1 MNESTI
7 IYNGINIKKITV
19 DALIVGTGAAGYN
32 AALRLDDYGVKD
44 VAIVTEGIKMGT
56 SRNTGSDK
64 QTYYKMNLCA
74 DYPDSPK
81 AMAQDFFNGKCVDG
95 DIAYAE
101 AALSVMSFLHLC
113 ELGVE
118 FPVNRYGE
126 YVGYKTDHDPRARAT
141 SVGPLTSKMMTE
153 CLEKEVNKREIKIF
167 DKLQIVEIIKNGDTC
182 VGILCLNKASTG
194 ENDRFVLFNSKNTVL
209 ATGGPAGIYSN
220 TVYPIGHHG
229 ASGVAF
235 EAGVKGKNLT
245 EWQYGLASTAP
256 RWNVSGTYMQVL
268 PRFVSVD
275 ENGNEYE
282 FLNDYF
288 DDIGTCLS
296 KIFRKG
302 YEWPF
307 DCKKVLNGSS
317 IIDLLVFRENVMKGR
332 RVYLDFR
339 KNPYGLDEL
348 PYDKLDSEAREYLEN
363 AHACFGTPLARLQ
376 FMNMPAYDLYLSKG
390 VDLEKEM
397 LEIALCAQHNNGGLD
412 IDMWWQTNVP
422 NLFACGE
429 VAGSHGVY
437 RPGGSAL
444 NAGQVGS
451 TRCAQFISK
460 HQENDK
466 ADAKTFDQVAENAV
480 IKHINI
486 TRNILSNEDNVLALT
501 EKYQK
506 LMDEVAGPIRNAS
519 KFDEAIKEFGD
530 AFADFDKI
538 ANVSKENKLWLAYR
552 LRDALLG
559 EMMYIY
565 SMKAYVSAGG
575 KSRGSAIY
583 TSENGTAPEKMEDV
597 FRFELDD
604 GALNDRVFEITYRS
618 DLDGSIGGYAR
629 PVRPL
634 PEGGGFF
641 ENVWRDYRE
650 NKNIY

>member
-1 MNESTI
+1 MNETTV
-7 IYNGINIKKITV
+7 IYNGVSVKKITV
-19 DALIVGTGAAGYN
+19 DALVVGTGAAGYN
-32 AALRLDDYGVKD
+32 AALRLNDYGVYD

-153 CLEKEVNKREIKIF
+153 CLEKAVNKREIKIY
-167 DKLQIVEIIKNGDTC
+167 DKLQAIEIIKNGDTC
-182 VGILCLNKASTG
+182 VGVLCLNKASSG
-194 ENDRFVLFNSKNTVL
+194 ENDRFVLFNAKNTVL

-229 ASGVAF
+229 SSGVAF

-245 EWQYGLASTAP
+245 EWQYGLASTCP

-282 FLNDYF
+282 FLNEYF
-288 DDIGTCLS
+288 DSIGTCLS

-307 DCKKVLNGSS
+307 DCKKVLSGSS

-339 KNPYGLDEL
+339 KNPYGLEKL
-348 PYDKLDSEAREYLEN
+348 PYNELDSEAREYLEN
-363 AHACFGTPLARLQ
+363 AHACFGTPLERLQ

-451 TRCAQFISK
+451 TRCAQYISK

-466 ADAKTFDQVAENAV
+466 ADEKIFDQVSEKAV
-480 IKHINI
+480 NKHVSI
-486 TRNILSNEDNVLALT
+486 TRAILGDEDNALVLT

-506 LMDEVAGPIRNAS
+506 LMDEVAGPIRNAQR
-519 KFDEAIKEFGD
+519 FDEALGEFKS
-530 AFADFDKI
+530 AFDSFDSLVKV
-538 ANVSKENKLWLAYR
+538 NKENRLWLAYR
-552 LRDALLG
+552 LRDALISQLG
-559 EMMYIY
+559 YITA
-565 SMKAYVSAGG
+565 MKSYVLDGG

-583 TSENGTAPEKMEDV
+583 TSELGELPEKMEET
-597 FRFELDD
+597 FRFELDT
-604 GALNDRVFEITYRS
+604 GAFNDVVLSVAYNNGEFEA
-618 DLDGSIGGYAR
+618 DKR

-650 NKNIY
+650 TKNIY

>member
-1 MNESTI
+1 MIENI
-7 IYNGINIKKITV
+7 IEINGVKVKKVTLNTV
-19 DALIVGTGAAGYN
+19 IIGTGAAGYN
-32 AALRLDDYGVKD
+32 CALRLNDYGVD
-44 VAIVTEGIKMGT
+44 DIAIVTEGIKMGT

-81 AMAQDFFNGKCVDG
+81 AMAQDLFNGKCVDG

-153 CLEKEVNKREIKIF
+153 RLESAVLKRNIAIY
-167 DKLQIVEIIKNGDTC
+167 DKLQIIEIIKNGDAC
-182 VGILCLNKASTG
+182 VGALCLNKVAED
-194 ENDRFVLFNSKNTVL
+194 ENERFVLFNAKNTVV

-235 EAGVKGKNLT
+235 EAGVKGRNLT
-245 EWQYGLASTAP
+245 EWQYGLASTNP

-275 ENGNEYE
+275 SEGNEYE
-282 FLNDYF
+282 FLNEYF
-288 DDIGTCLS
+288 DSIGTCLS
-296 KIFRKG
+296 KIFKKG

-307 DCKKVLNGSS
+307 DCKKVLSGSS

-332 RVYLDFR
+332 RVFLDFR
-339 KNPYGLDEL
+339 KNPYGLENL
-348 PYDKLDSEAREYLEN
+348 PYDALENEAREYLEN
-363 AHACFGTPLARLQ
+363 AHACFGTPLERLQ

-412 IDMWWQTNVP
+412 IDMWWQTNIAH
-422 NLFACGE
+422 LFACGE

-451 TRCAQFISK
+451 TRCAQYISAHPESEAFDTGDFDSICKDAVSK
-460 HQENDK
+460 HLE
-466 ADAKTFDQVAENAV
+466 
-480 IKHINI
+480 I
-486 TRNILSNEDNVLALT
+486 TRSILSNEDNVSALT
-501 EKYQK
+501 DKYQR

-519 KFDEAIKEFGD
+519 KFDEAEGEFTN
-530 AFADFDKI
+530 AFKDFNKI
-538 ANVSKENKLWLAYR
+538 VKVNSSTRLWRAYR

-559 EMMYIY
+559 EMMYIAA
-565 SMKAYVSAGG
+565 MKVYTLAGG

-604 GALNDRVFEITYRS
+604 GSLNDRIFEITYTG
-618 DLDGSIGGYAR
+618 DGFGGGAR

-641 ENVWRDYRE
+641 ENVWREYRE

>member
-1 MNESTI
+1 MNETTTI
-7 IYNGINIKKITV
+7 FNGVNVKKVTL
-19 DALIVGTGAAGYN
+19 DALVIGTGAAGYN

-44 VAIVTEGIKMGT
+44 LAIVTEGINMGT

-153 CLEKEVNKREIKIF
+153 CLEKEVNKRNIKIY
-167 DKLQIVEIIKNGDTC
+167 DKLQVIEIIKNGDTC
-182 VGILCLNKASTG
+182 VGILCLNKSSSG

-229 ASGVAF
+229 SSGVAF

-245 EWQYGLASTAP
+245 EWQYGLASTNP

-348 PYDKLDSEAREYLEN
+348 PYDVLDNEAREYLEN

-451 TRCAQFISK
+451 TRAAQYISK
-460 HQENDK
+460 HGENEK
-466 ADAKTFDQVAENAV
+466 ADAKAFDSVAEIAV
-480 IKHINI
+480 NKHLNI
-486 TRNILSNEDNVLALT
+486 TRNILGNGDNVLRLT
-501 EKYQK
+501 DKYQK

-519 KFDEAIKEFGD
+519 KFDYAISEFAG

-538 ANVSKENKLWLAYR
+538 VSVNKENKLWLAYR

-565 SMKAYVSAGG
+565 SMKAYVLAGG

-583 TSENGTAPEKMEDV
+583 TSENGTAPKKMEDV

-604 GALNDRVFEITYRS
+604 GALNDRVFEITYCS
-618 DLDGSIGGYAR
+618 DLDGGIGGGAR

-634 PEGGGFF
+634 PDGGGFF

-650 NKNIY
+650 TKNIY

>member
-1 MNESTI
+1 MTEAYTKI
-7 IYNGINIKKITV
+7 CGISVKKICL
-19 DALIVGTGAAGYN
+19 DALVIGTGAAGYN
-32 AALRLDDYGVKD
+32 AAVRLDKYGIND
-44 VAIVTEGIKMGT
+44 VAIVTEGVNMGT

-81 AMAQDFFNGKCVDG
+81 AMAEDFFKGKCVDG
-95 DIAYAE
+95 DNAYAE
-101 AALSVMSFLHLC
+101 AALSVPCFLQLC
-113 ELGVE
+113 ELGVA
-118 FPVNRYGE
+118 FPVNRLGE

-153 CLEKEVNKREIKIF
+153 CLEKEAARRQIKIY
-167 DKLQIVEIIKNGDTC
+167 DKLQIIEFIKDNGVC
-182 VGILCLNKASTG
+182 VGVLCLNKVAQS
-194 ENDRFVLFNSKNTVL
+194 EDERFVLFHAKNTVI
-209 ATGGPAGIYSN
+209 ATGGPAGMYAD
-220 TVYPIGHHG
+220 TVFPLGHHG

-235 EAGVKGKNLT
+235 EAGVIGKNLT
-245 EWQYGLASTAP
+245 EWQYGLASVAP

-307 DCKKVLNGSS
+307 DCKKVMSGSS
-317 IIDLLVFRENVMKGR
+317 IIDLLVFRECVLKNR

-339 KNPYGLDEL
+339 KNPYGLEEL
-348 PYDKLDSEAREYLEN
+348 PYDKLDGEAREYLEN

-412 IDMWWQTNVP
+412 VDMWWQTNVK

-429 VAGSHGVY
+429 VAGSHGIY

-451 TRCAQFISK
+451 MRAAQYISQ
-460 HQENDK
+460 HNENKYFNPETVDS
-466 ADAKTFDQVAENAV
+466 VAEKA
-480 IKHINI
+480 IKKHLNI
-486 TRNILSNEDNVLALT
+486 TRSILGNENNLDELWS
-501 EKYQK
+501 KYTK
-506 LMDEVAGPIRNAS
+506 KMSEAAGAIRNSSLLDNAVA
-519 KFDEAIKEFGD
+519 DCVDAID
-530 AFADFDKI
+530 DFANLVKI
-538 ANVSKENKLWLAYR
+538 NKSSQLWSAYR
-552 LRDALLG
+552 LRDALIAQATY
-559 EMMYIY
+559 MTA
-565 SMKAYVSAGG
+565 MKEYVKMGG

-583 TSENGTAPEKMEDV
+583 TSQNGDAPAKMEEI
-597 FRFELDD
+597 FRFELDTGD
-604 GALNDRVFEITYRS
+604 FDTTVLEINYAR
-618 DLDGSIGGYAR
+618 DLSVNTR

-641 ENVWRDYRE
+641 ENVWREYRE

>member
-1 MNESTI
+1 MNECFVK
-7 IYNGINIKKITV
+7 YNGLNVKKITLSTV
-19 DALIVGTGAAGYN
+19 IVGTGAAGYN
-32 AALRLDDYGVKD
+32 AALRLSDYGVSD
-44 VAIVTEGIKMGT
+44 IAIVTEGVNMGT

-81 AMAQDFFNGKCVDG
+81 AMAQDLFNGKCVDG

-101 AALSVMSFLHLC
+101 AALSVPCFLHLC

-153 CLEKEVNKREIKIF
+153 KLETAVNARGIKIY
-167 DKLQIVEIIKNGDTC
+167 DKLQVVEIIKNGETC
-182 VGILCLNKASTG
+182 VGILCLNKASSG
-194 ENDRFVLFNSKNTVL
+194 ENDRFVLFNAENTIM

-220 TVYPIGHHG
+220 TVYPLGHHG

-235 EAGVKGKNLT
+235 ETGVKGKNLT
-245 EWQYGLASTAP
+245 EWQYGLASISP

-282 FLNDYF
+282 FLNEYF
-288 DDIGTCLS
+288 DDIGSCLS
-296 KIFRKG
+296 KIFKKG

-307 DCKKVLNGSS
+307 DCKKVLTGSS
-317 IIDLLVFRENVMKGR
+317 IIDLLVFRESVMRGR

-348 PYDKLDSEAREYLEN
+348 PYDSLENEAREYLEN

-412 IDMWWQTNVP
+412 IDMWWQTNIP
-422 NLFACGE
+422 HLFACGE

-451 TRCAQFISK
+451 MRCAQYISK
-460 HQENDK
+460 HGENAL
-466 ADAKTFDQVAENAV
+466 ADSKSFDDVAENALR
-480 IKHINI
+480 KHYDI
-486 TRNILSNEDNVLALT
+486 TNSILGNEYNVATLT
-501 EKYQK
+501 SKYQG

-519 KFDEAIKEFGD
+519 RFDEALSIFKNAFTSFNDIVKVDKEH
-530 AFADFDKI
+530 
-538 ANVSKENKLWLAYR
+538 KLWLAYR
-552 LRDALLG
+552 LRDALLA
-559 EMMYIY
+559 EMMYIGA
-565 SMKAYVSAGG
+565 MKAYVLSGG
-575 KSRGSAIY
+575 KSRGSGIY
-583 TSENGTAPEKMEDV
+583 SSENGTAPEKMEDV

-604 GALNDRVFEITYRS
+604 GSLNDTIFEISYQGSGFDCESRS
-618 DLDGSIGGYAR
+618 
-629 PVRPL
+629 VRPL

>member
-1 MNESTI
+1 MKESI
-7 IYNGINIKKITV
+7 IKTSDIAVKKVTL
-19 DALIVGTGAAGYN
+19 DAVIIGTGAAGYN
-32 AALRLDDYGVKD
+32 CALRLNDYGVD
-44 VAIVTEGIKMGT
+44 DIAIITEGVNMGT

-81 AMAQDFFNGKCVDG
+81 AMAQDLFNGKCVDG

-153 CLEKEVNKREIKIF
+153 CLENAVEKRGIKIY
-167 DKLQIVEIIKNGDTC
+167 DKLQIIEFIKNGDTC
-182 VGILCLNKASTG
+182 VGVLCLNKAAQS
-194 ENDRFVLFNSKNTVL
+194 EDERFVLFNSKNTVI

-235 EAGVKGKNLT
+235 EAGVKGRNLT

-282 FLNDYF
+282 FLNEYF
-288 DDIGTCLS
+288 DDIGVCLS
-296 KIFRKG
+296 KIFKKG

-307 DCKKVLNGSS
+307 DCKKVLSGSS

-348 PYDKLDSEAREYLEN
+348 PYDKLESEAREYLEN

-412 IDMWWQTNVP
+412 IDMWWQTNIP
-422 NLFACGE
+422 HLFACGE

-451 TRCAQFISK
+451 TRCAQYISK
-460 HQENDK
+460 HQDND
-466 ADAKTFDQVAENAV
+466 AFDCDFDALCKDAV
-480 IKHINI
+480 SKHLDI
-486 TRNILSNEDNVLALT
+486 TRSILGSEDNVASLT
-501 EKYQK
+501 DKYQK
-506 LMDEVAGPIRNAS
+506 LMDKVAGPIRDAS
-519 KFDEAIKEFGD
+519 SFDSASGEFFG
-530 AFADFDKI
+530 AFKDFTKI
-538 ANVSKENKLWLAYR
+538 VKVNSQSRLWLAYR
-552 LRDALLG
+552 LRDALLA
-559 EMMYIY
+559 EWMYIEA
-565 SMKAYVSAGG
+565 MKCYTVAGG

-604 GALNDRVFEITYRS
+604 GSLNDRIFEITYTG
-618 DLDGSIGGYAR
+618 DGYGGGAR
-629 PVRPL
+629 PVREL

-641 ENVWRDYRE
+641 ENIWREYRE

>member
-1 MNESTI
+1 MNETTI
-7 IYNGINIKKITV
+7 IYNGVSVKKITV
-19 DALIVGTGAAGYN
+19 DALVIGTGAAGYN

-44 VAIVTEGIKMGT
+44 TAIVTEGIKMGT

-81 AMAQDFFNGKCVDG
+81 AMAEDFFNGKCVDG

-167 DKLQIVEIIKNGDTC
+167 DKLQIIEFIKNGDTC
-182 VGILCLNKASTG
+182 VGVLCLNKSSTN
-194 ENDRFVLFNSKNTVL
+194 ENDRFVLFNSKNTIL

-245 EWQYGLASTAP
+245 EWQYGLASTSP

-275 ENGNEYE
+275 EDGNEYE

-288 DDIGTCLS
+288 YDIGTCLS

-339 KNPYGLDEL
+339 KNPYGLEEL
-348 PYDKLDSEAREYLEN
+348 PYDSLDSEAREYLEN

-451 TRCAQFISK
+451 TRCAQYISK
-460 HQENDK
+460 HRENDK
-466 ADAKTFDQVAENAV
+466 ADANLFDSVAEKAV

-486 TRNILSNEDNVLALT
+486 VRNILGNEDNVLMLT
-501 EKYQK
+501 EKYQR

-519 KFDEAIKEFGD
+519 RFDEANEIFSD
-530 AFADFDKI
+530 AFYDFDKLVCV
-538 ANVSKENKLWLAYR
+538 NKESRLWLAYR

-559 EMMYIY
+559 EMMYITA
-565 SMKAYVSAGG
+565 MKTYALAGG

-583 TSENGTAPEKMEDV
+583 TSKNGTAPDKMEEI

-604 GALNDRVFEITYRS
+604 GALNDRVFEITYHS
-618 DLDGSIGGYAR
+618 DTGSIGGRAR

-641 ENVWRDYRE
+641 ENVWREYRE
-650 NKNIY
+650 TKNIY

>member
-1 MNESTI
+1 MKETTTI
-7 IYNGINIKKITV
+7 FNGVNVKKITL
-19 DALIVGTGAAGYN
+19 DALVVGTGAAGYN

-44 VAIVTEGIKMGT
+44 VAIVTEGVKMGT

-153 CLEKEVNKREIKIF
+153 CLEKEVNKRNIKIY
-167 DKLQIVEIIKNGDTC
+167 DKLQVVEIIKNGDTC
-182 VGILCLNKASTG
+182 VGILCLNKASSD
-194 ENDRFVLFNSKNTVL
+194 ENSRFVLFNAKNTIL

-229 ASGVAF
+229 ATGVAF

-245 EWQYGLASTAP
+245 EWQYGLASTNP

-296 KIFRKG
+296 KIFKKG

-348 PYDKLDSEAREYLEN
+348 PYDALDSEAREYLEN

-451 TRCAQFISK
+451 TRAAQYISK
-460 HQENDK
+460 HQENIK
-466 ADAKTFDQVAENAV
+466 ADTEIFDQVSKNAV
-480 IKHINI
+480 NKHINI
-486 TRNILSNEDNVLALT
+486 TRAIINSEDNVLALT

-519 KFDEAIKEFGD
+519 RFDEVSKEFAN
-530 AFADFDKI
+530 AFSDFDKL
-538 ANVSKENKLWLAYR
+538 VKVDKPTKLWQTYR

-565 SMKAYVSAGG
+565 SMKSYVLAGG

-604 GALNDRVFEITYRS
+604 GALNDRVFEITYHS
-618 DLDGSIGGYAR
+618 DLEGGIGGGAR

-650 NKNIY
+650 TKNIY

>member
-1 MNESTI
+1 MQETYTS
-7 IYNGINIKKITV
+7 IYGINVKKITL
-19 DALIVGTGAAGYN
+19 DALVIGTGAAGYN
-32 AALRLDDYGVKD
+32 AAIRLDKYGISD
-44 VAIVTEGIKMGT
+44 VAMVTEGINMGT

-81 AMAQDFFNGKCVDG
+81 AMAQDFFKGKCVDG
-95 DIAYAE
+95 DNAYCE
-101 AALSVMSFLHLC
+101 ASLSVPCFLQLC

-118 FPVNRYGE
+118 FPVNRLGE

-153 CLEKEVNKREIKIF
+153 CLEKEAKRRNIKIY
-167 DKLQIVEIIKNGDTC
+167 DKLQIIEFIKDGGVC
-182 VGILCLNKASTG
+182 VGVLCLNKVASK
-194 ENDRFVLFNSKNTVL
+194 EEERFVLFNAKNTVI
-209 ATGGPAGIYSN
+209 ATGGPAGMYAD
-220 TVYPIGHHG
+220 TVFPLGHHG

-235 EAGVKGKNLT
+235 EAGVIGKNLT
-245 EWQYGLASTAP
+245 EWQYGLASVAP

-275 ENGNEYE
+275 ENGQEYE
-282 FLNDYF
+282 FLNEYF
-288 DDIGTCLS
+288 DDIGVCLS

-307 DCKKVLNGSS
+307 DSRKVMNGSS
-317 IIDLLVFRENVMKGR
+317 IIDLLVFRECVLKNR

-339 KNPYGLDEL
+339 KNPYGLEEL
-348 PYDKLDSEAREYLEN
+348 PYDKLDSEAKEYLEN

-412 IDMWWQTNVP
+412 VDMWWQTNVK

-429 VAGSHGVY
+429 VAGSHGIY

-451 TRCAQFISK
+451 MRAAQYISA
-460 HQENDK
+460 HNENPSFDK
-466 ADAKTFDQVAENAV
+466 
-480 IKHINI
+480 
-486 TRNILSNEDNVLALT
+486 
-501 EKYQK
+501 
-506 LMDEVAGPIRNAS
+506 
-519 KFDEAIKEFGD
+519 
-530 AFADFDKI
+530 DFDKLAEKAVKKHLRI
-538 ANVSKENKLWLAYR
+538 TRAILGGESNLDALWEKYTKKMSEAAGAIRNSSLLEDAICECIDAIDSFDSLVKIDNQNKLWSAYR
-552 LRDALLG
+552 LRDALIAQATY
-559 EMMYIY
+559 MTA
-565 SMKAYVSAGG
+565 MKEYVKMGG

-583 TSENGTAPEKMEDV
+583 TSPNGEAPVGMEEI
-597 FRFELDD
+597 FRFELDTGD
-604 GALNDRVFEITYRS
+604 FDTVVQEVNYAR
-618 DLDGSIGGYAR
+618 DLEVNIR

-641 ENVWRDYRE
+641 ENVWREYRE
-650 NKNIY
+650 NKNIF

>member
-1 MNESTI
+1 MKETI
-7 IYNGINIKKITV
+7 IKIGDISVKKVTL
-19 DALIVGTGAAGYN
+19 DAVIIGTGAAGYN
-32 AALRLDDYGVKD
+32 CALRLSDYGVD
-44 VAIVTEGIKMGT
+44 DIAIITEGVNMGT

-81 AMAQDFFNGKCVDG
+81 AMAQDLFNGKCVDG

-153 CLEKEVNKREIKIF
+153 CLESAVQKRKIKIY
-167 DKLQIVEIIKNGDTC
+167 DKLQIIEFIKNGDTC
-182 VGILCLNKASTG
+182 VGVLCLNKASQN
-194 ENDRFVLFNSKNTVL
+194 ENERFVLFNSKNTVI

-235 EAGVKGKNLT
+235 EAGVKGRNLT

-282 FLNDYF
+282 FLNEYF
-288 DDIGTCLS
+288 DDIGVCLS
-296 KIFRKG
+296 KIFKKG

-307 DCKKVLNGSS
+307 DCKKVLSGSS

-348 PYDKLDSEAREYLEN
+348 PYDKLEDEAREYLEN

-422 NLFACGE
+422 HLFACGE

-451 TRCAQFISK
+451 TRCAQYISRY
-460 HQENDK
+460 QEND
-466 ADAKTFDQVAENAV
+466 AFDCDFDTLCAGTVN
-480 IKHINI
+480 KHLEI
-486 TRNILSNEDNVLALT
+486 TRCILGGEDNVASLT
-501 EKYQK
+501 DKYQR
-506 LMDEVAGPIRNAS
+506 LMDEVAGPIRDAS
-519 KFDEAIKEFGD
+519 RFDSAQCEFMG
-530 AFADFDKI
+530 AFEDFKSI
-538 ANVSKENKLWLAYR
+538 VKVNSQSRLWLAYR

-559 EMMYIY
+559 EMMYIGA
-565 SMKAYVSAGG
+565 MKAYTMAGG

-583 TSENGTAPEKMEDV
+583 TSENGTAPANMESV

-604 GALNDRVFEITYRS
+604 GALNDRIFEITYT
-618 DLDGSIGGYAR
+618 GSGFGGVAR
-629 PVRPL
+629 PVREL

-641 ENVWRDYRE
+641 ENIWREYRE

>member
-1 MNESTI
+1 MTETTLKYGNLSV
-7 IYNGINIKKITV
+7 KKVTL
-19 DALIVGTGAAGYN
+19 DALIIGTGAAGYN
-32 AALRLDDYGVKD
+32 ASLRLTDYGVND
-44 VAIVTEGIKMGT
+44 VAILTEGVNMGT

-101 AALSVMSFLHLC
+101 AALSVPCFLHLC

-153 CLEKEVNKREIKIF
+153 CLEREVNKRGIKIY
-167 DKLQIVEIIKNGDTC
+167 DKLQIIEFIKNGDTC
-182 VGILCLNKASTG
+182 VGVLCLNKVSNG
-194 ENDRFVLFNSKNTVL
+194 ENDRFVLFNAKNTIT

-220 TVYPIGHHG
+220 TVYPLGHHG

-235 EAGVKGKNLT
+235 EAGVKGRNLT
-245 EWQYGLASTAP
+245 EWQYGLASTNP

-282 FLNDYF
+282 FLNEYF
-288 DDIGTCLS
+288 DNLGTCLS
-296 KIFRKG
+296 KVFRKG

-317 IIDLLVFRENVMKGR
+317 IIDLLVFRECVLKNK

-339 KNPYGLDEL
+339 KNPYGLDNL
-348 PYDKLDSEAREYLEN
+348 PYDELDSEAREYLEN
-363 AHACFGTPLARLQ
+363 AHACFGTPLERLQ
-376 FMNMPAYDLYLSKG
+376 FMNMPAYDLYKSKG

-422 NLFACGE
+422 HLFACGE

-451 TRCAQFISK
+451 MRCAQYISK
-460 HQENDK
+460 HLENQE
-466 ADAKTFDQVAENAV
+466 ADSKIFDSVAEKAV
-480 IKHINI
+480 EKHLDI
-486 TRNILSNEDNVLALT
+486 TCSILGDMDNVTSLT
-501 EKYQK
+501 DMHQR
-506 LMDEVAGPIRNAS
+506 LMDEHAGPIRNAS
-519 KFDEAIKEFGD
+519 KFDMVIEAISNTLYNFKNVVMVDKE
-530 AFADFDKI
+530 
-538 ANVSKENKLWLAYR
+538 SKLWQAYR
-552 LRDALLG
+552 LRDALLAQ
-559 EMMYIY
+559 ELYINA
-565 SMKAYVSAGG
+565 MKFYVMAGA

-583 TSENGTAPEKMEDV
+583 TSANGDLPDKMEEI

-604 GALNDRVFEITYRS
+604 GAYNDKVFELT
-618 DLDGSIGGYAR
+618 LVDGRGGGYAR
-629 PVRPL
+629 SVRPL

-641 ENVWRDYRE
+641 ENVWREYRE

>member
-1 MNESTI
+1 MKETI
-7 IYNGINIKKITV
+7 IKLGGVAVKRIALNTV
-19 DALIVGTGAAGYN
+19 IIGTGAAGYN
-32 AALRLDDYGVKD
+32 AALRLMDYGVED
-44 VAIVTEGIKMGT
+44 IAIVSEGVKMGT

-81 AMAQDFFNGKCVDG
+81 AMAQDLFNGKCVDG

-153 CLEKEVNKREIKIF
+153 CLENAVAKREIKIF
-167 DKLQIVEIIKNGDTC
+167 DKLQVIEFIKNGDTC
-182 VGILCLNKASTG
+182 VGILCLNKIAQS
-194 ENDRFVLFNSKNTVL
+194 EDERFVLFNAENTIC

-229 ASGVAF
+229 ATGVAF
-235 EAGVKGKNLT
+235 EAGVKGRNLT

-282 FLNDYF
+282 FLNEYF

-296 KIFRKG
+296 KIFKKG

-307 DCKKVLNGSS
+307 DCKKVLTGSS
-317 IIDLLVFRENVMKGR
+317 IIDLLVFRENVMRGR

-348 PYDKLDSEAREYLEN
+348 PYDKLENEAREYLEN
-363 AHACFGTPLARLQ
+363 AHACFGTPLKRLQ

-422 NLFACGE
+422 HLFACGE

-451 TRCAQFISK
+451 TRCAQFISRHK
-460 HQENDK
+460 ENPI
-466 ADAKTFDQVAENAV
+466 ALEGFDALGEVAV
-480 IKHINI
+480 IKHLDI
-486 TRNILSNEDNVLALT
+486 TRAILGESDNVKELT
-501 EKYQK
+501 DKYQR
-506 LMDEVAGPIRNAS
+506 LMDEVAGPIRDAS
-519 KFDEAIKEFGD
+519 RFDESLNEFLG
-530 AFADFDKI
+530 AFTDF
-538 ANVSKENKLWLAYR
+538 NKTVKVKSQSRLWLAYR

-559 EMMYIY
+559 EMMYITA
-565 SMKAYVSAGG
+565 MKTYLAAGG

-583 TSENGTAPEKMEDV
+583 TSENGTAPVGMESV

-604 GALNDRVFEITYRS
+604 GALNDRIFEITYT
-618 DLDGSIGGYAR
+618 GNGFGGVAR

-641 ENVWRDYRE
+641 ENVWREYRE

>member
-167 DKLQIVEIIKNGDTC
+167 DKLQIIEIIKNGDTC

-245 EWQYGLASTAP
+245 EWQYGLASTTP

-486 TRNILSNEDNVLALT
+486 TRNILGNEDNVLALT

>member
-1 MNESTI
+1 MTETALN
-7 IYNGINIKKITV
+7 YNGLNVKKITLNTV
-19 DALIVGTGAAGYN
+19 IVGTGAAGYN
-32 AALRLDDYGVKD
+32 AALRLSDYGVND
-44 VAIVTEGIKMGT
+44 IAIVTEGVFMGT

-81 AMAQDFFNGKCVDG
+81 AMAQDLFNGKCVDG

-153 CLEKEVNKREIKIF
+153 QLEKEVLKRGIKIY
-167 DKLQIVEIIKNGDTC
+167 DKLQIIEFIKNGDTC
-182 VGILCLNKASTG
+182 VGILCLNKVSTG
-194 ENDRFVLFNSKNTVL
+194 ENDRFVLFNAENTIT

-220 TVYPIGHHG
+220 TVYPLGHHG
-229 ASGVAF
+229 ATGVAF
-235 EAGVKGKNLT
+235 EAGVHGRNLT

-275 ENGNEYE
+275 SEGNEYE
-282 FLNDYF
+282 FLKDYF
-288 DDIGTCLS
+288 DDIGVCLS

-348 PYDKLDSEAREYLEN
+348 PYDKLDNEAREYLEN

-422 NLFACGE
+422 HLFACGE

-451 TRCAQFISK
+451 TRCAQYISR
-460 HQENDK
+460 HSENPL
-466 ADAKTFDQVAENAV
+466 AKEGFDEIASEAAWRHLE
-480 IKHINI
+480 K
-486 TRNILSNEDNVLALT
+486 TRAILGNEDNATSLLD
-501 EKYQK
+501 KCQR
-506 LMDEVAGPIRNAS
+506 LMDEVAGPIRNANE
-519 KFDEAIKEFGD
+519 FDVAIDTISALIIGFDDIVGVDKEH
-530 AFADFDKI
+530 
-538 ANVSKENKLWLAYR
+538 KLWQAYR
-552 LRDALLG
+552 LRDALLAERVYLG
-559 EMMYIY
+559 AMEL
-565 SMKAYVSAGG
+565 YVSVGG

-583 TSENGTAPEKMEDV
+583 TSTSGTAPQGMEDV
-597 FRFELDD
+597 FKFELDD
-604 GALNDRVFEITYRS
+604 GSQND
-618 DLDGSIGGYAR
+618 SILELTLTNETEVSGFSR

-650 NKNIY
+650 TKNIY

>member
-1 MNESTI
+1 MNETTV
-7 IYNGINIKKITV
+7 IYNGVSVKKITV
-19 DALIVGTGAAGYN
+19 DALVVGTGAAGYN
-32 AALRLDDYGVKD
+32 AALRLNDYGVYD

-153 CLEKEVNKREIKIF
+153 CLEKAVNKREIKIY
-167 DKLQIVEIIKNGDTC
+167 DKLQAIEIIKNGDTC
-182 VGILCLNKASTG
+182 VGVLCLNKASSG
-194 ENDRFVLFNSKNTVL
+194 ENDRFVLFNAKNTVL

-229 ASGVAF
+229 SSGVAF

-245 EWQYGLASTAP
+245 EWQYGLASTCP

-282 FLNDYF
+282 FLNEYF
-288 DDIGTCLS
+288 DSIGTCLS

-307 DCKKVLNGSS
+307 DCKKVLSGSS

-339 KNPYGLDEL
+339 KNPYGLEKL
-348 PYDKLDSEAREYLEN
+348 PYNELDTEAREYLEN

-451 TRCAQFISK
+451 TRCAQYISK

-466 ADAKTFDQVAENAV
+466 ADEKIFDQVSEKAV
-480 IKHINI
+480 NKHVSI
-486 TRNILSNEDNVLALT
+486 TRAILGDEDNALVLT

-506 LMDEVAGPIRNAS
+506 LMDEVAGPIRNAQR
-519 KFDEAIKEFGD
+519 FDEALGEFKS
-530 AFADFDKI
+530 AFDSFDSLVKV
-538 ANVSKENKLWLAYR
+538 NKENRLWLAYR
-552 LRDALLG
+552 LRDALISQLG
-559 EMMYIY
+559 YITA
-565 SMKAYVSAGG
+565 MKSYVLDGG
-575 KSRGSAIY
+575 KSRGSGIY
-583 TSENGTAPEKMEDV
+583 TSELGELPEKMEET
-597 FRFELDD
+597 FRFELDT
-604 GALNDRVFEITYRS
+604 GAFNDVVLSVTYNNGEFEA
-618 DLDGSIGGYAR
+618 DKR

-650 NKNIY
+650 TKNIY

>member
-1 MNESTI
+1 MTETYTNF
-7 IYNGINIKKITV
+7 NGTNVKKITL
-19 DALIVGTGAAGYN
+19 DALVIGTGAAGYN
-32 AALRLDDYGVKD
+32 AAIRLDKYGISD
-44 VAIVTEGIKMGT
+44 VAIVTEGINMGT

-95 DIAYAE
+95 DNAYAE
-101 AALSVMSFLHLC
+101 ASLSVPCFLNLC
-113 ELGVE
+113 ELGVA
-118 FPVNRYGE
+118 FPVNRLGE

-153 CLEKEVNKREIKIF
+153 CLEKEAKRRNIKIY
-167 DKLQIVEIIKNGDTC
+167 DKLQIIEFIKDEGVC
-182 VGILCLNKASTG
+182 IGVLCLNKVAMD
-194 ENDRFVLFNSKNTVL
+194 ENERFILFNAKNTVM
-209 ATGGPAGIYSN
+209 ATGGPAGMYAD
-220 TVYPIGHHG
+220 TVFPLGHHG

-235 EAGVKGKNLT
+235 EAGVIGKNLT
-245 EWQYGLASTAP
+245 EWQYGLASVAP

-275 ENGNEYE
+275 KEGNEYE

-307 DCKKVLNGSS
+307 DCKKVMNGSS
-317 IIDLLVFRENVMKGR
+317 IIDLLVFRECVLKDR

-339 KNPYGLDEL
+339 KNPYGLSEL
-348 PYDKLDSEAREYLEN
+348 PYGKLDTEAKEYLEN
-363 AHACFGTPLARLQ
+363 AHACFGTPLERLQ

-412 IDMWWQTNVP
+412 VDMWWQTNVKH
-422 NLFACGE
+422 LFACGE
-429 VAGSHGVY
+429 VAGSHGIY

-451 TRCAQFISK
+451 MRAAQYISM
-460 HQENDK
+460 HNENERFNSEAFDK
-466 ADAKTFDQVAENAV
+466 AAEKAV
-480 IKHINI
+480 NKHLNI
-486 TRNILSNEDNVLALT
+486 TRSILGSENNLDSLWS
-501 EKYQK
+501 KYTK
-506 LMDEVAGPIRNAS
+506 KMSEAAGAIRNS
-519 KFDEAIKEFGD
+519 DLLQDAICECID
-530 AFADFDKI
+530 AIDDFSNIVKVD
-538 ANVSKENKLWLAYR
+538 SQNKLWSAYR
-552 LRDALLG
+552 LRDALISQATYMTAMN
-559 EMMYIY
+559 E
-565 SMKAYVSAGG
+565 YVKMGG

-583 TSENGTAPEKMEDV
+583 TSKDGCAPEKMEEI
-597 FRFELDD
+597 FRFELDSGNFD
-604 GALNDRVFEITYRS
+604 SVVQEVNYAK
-618 DLDGSIGGYAR
+618 DLSVNVR

-641 ENVWRDYRE
+641 ENVWREYRE

>member
-1 MNESTI
+1 MTEAYTKI
-7 IYNGINIKKITV
+7 CGISVKKICL
-19 DALIVGTGAAGYN
+19 DALVIGTGAAGFN
-32 AALRLDDYGVKD
+32 AAVRLDKYGIND
-44 VAIVTEGIKMGT
+44 VAIVTEGVNMGT

-81 AMAQDFFNGKCVDG
+81 AMAEDFFKGKCVDG
-95 DIAYAE
+95 DNAYAE
-101 AALSVMSFLHLC
+101 AALSVPCFLQLC
-113 ELGVE
+113 ELGVA
-118 FPVNRYGE
+118 FPVNRLGE

-153 CLEKEVNKREIKIF
+153 CLEKEAARRQIKIY
-167 DKLQIVEIIKNGDTC
+167 DKLQIIEFIKDNGVC
-182 VGILCLNKASTG
+182 VGVLCLNKVAQS
-194 ENDRFVLFNSKNTVL
+194 EDERFVLFHAKNTVI
-209 ATGGPAGIYSN
+209 ATGGPAGMYAD
-220 TVYPIGHHG
+220 TVFPLGHHG

-235 EAGVKGKNLT
+235 EAGVIGKNLT
-245 EWQYGLASTAP
+245 EWQYGLASVAP

-307 DCKKVLNGSS
+307 DCKKVMSGSS
-317 IIDLLVFRENVMKGR
+317 IIDLLVFRECVLKNR

-339 KNPYGLDEL
+339 KNPYGLEEL
-348 PYDKLDSEAREYLEN
+348 PYDKLDGEAREYLEN

-412 IDMWWQTNVP
+412 VDMWWQTNVK

-429 VAGSHGVY
+429 VAGSHGIY

-451 TRCAQFISK
+451 MRAAQYISQ
-460 HQENDK
+460 HNENKYFNPETVDS
-466 ADAKTFDQVAENAV
+466 VAEKAV
-480 IKHINI
+480 KKHLNI
-486 TRNILSNEDNVLALT
+486 TRSILGNENNLDELWS
-501 EKYQK
+501 KYTK
-506 LMDEVAGPIRNAS
+506 KMSEAAGAIRNSSLLDNAVA
-519 KFDEAIKEFGD
+519 DCVDAID
-530 AFADFDKI
+530 DFANLVKI
-538 ANVSKENKLWLAYR
+538 NKSSQLWSAYR
-552 LRDALLG
+552 LRDALIAQATY
-559 EMMYIY
+559 MTA
-565 SMKAYVSAGG
+565 MKEYVKMGG

-583 TSENGTAPEKMEDV
+583 TSQNGDAPAKMEEI
-597 FRFELDD
+597 FRFELDTGD
-604 GALNDRVFEITYRS
+604 FDTTVLEINYAR
-618 DLDGSIGGYAR
+618 DLSVNTR

-641 ENVWRDYRE
+641 ENVWREYRE

>member
-1 MNESTI
+1 MKEAYTSI
-7 IYNGINIKKITV
+7 SGVKVKKITL
-19 DALIVGTGAAGYN
+19 DALVIGTGAAGYN
-32 AALRLDDYGVKD
+32 AAVRLDKYGVSD
-44 VAIVTEGIKMGT
+44 VAIVTEGINMGT

-81 AMAQDFFNGKCVDG
+81 AMAEDFFKGKCVDG
-95 DIAYAE
+95 DNAYAE
-101 AALSVMSFLHLC
+101 AALSVPCFLQLC

-118 FPVNRYGE
+118 FPVNRLGE

-153 CLEKEVNKREIKIF
+153 CLEREAKRRNIKIY
-167 DKLQIVEIIKNGDTC
+167 DKLQIIEFIKDKGVC
-182 VGILCLNKASTG
+182 VGVLCLNKVSSD
-194 ENDRFVLFNSKNTVL
+194 ENDRFVLFHAKNTVI
-209 ATGGPAGIYSN
+209 ATGGPAGMYAD
-220 TVYPIGHHG
+220 TVFPLGHHG

-235 EAGVKGKNLT
+235 EAGVIGKNLT
-245 EWQYGLASTAP
+245 EWQYGLASTSP

-288 DDIGTCLS
+288 EDIGTCLS

-307 DCKKVLNGSS
+307 DCKKVMNGSS
-317 IIDLLVFRENVMKGR
+317 IIDLLVFRECVMKGR

-339 KNPYGLDEL
+339 KNPCGLEEL

-412 IDMWWQTNVP
+412 VDMWWQTNVKH
-422 NLFACGE
+422 LFACGE
-429 VAGSHGVY
+429 VAGSHGIY

-451 TRCAQFISK
+451 MRAAQYISANKENECFDEKTVDSVAEKAVSK
-460 HQENDK
+460 HLK
-466 ADAKTFDQVAENAV
+466 L
-480 IKHINI
+480 
-486 TRNILSNEDNVLALT
+486 TRNMLCGKCNLEELWD
-501 EKYQK
+501 KYTK
-506 LMDEVAGPIRNAS
+506 KMSEAAGPIRIS
-519 KFDEAIKEFGD
+519 SLMSDAICECIDALDDFGNIVKLD
-530 AFADFDKI
+530 
-538 ANVSKENKLWLAYR
+538 NENKLWKAYR
-552 LRDALLG
+552 LRDALIAQATY
-559 EMMYIY
+559 MTA
-565 SMKAYVSAGG
+565 MKEYVKMGG
-575 KSRGSAIY
+575 KSRGSALY
-583 TSENGTAPEKMEDV
+583 SSPNGTAPAKMEDA
-597 FRFELDD
+597 FRFELDSGD
-604 GALNDRVFEITYRS
+604 FDTVVQEVSFANDLSVNI
-618 DLDGSIGGYAR
+618 R

-641 ENVWRDYRE
+641 ENVWREYRE
-650 NKNIY
+650 NKNIF

>member
-1 MNESTI
+1 MNETTI
-7 IYNGINIKKITV
+7 IYNDVNVKKITV
-19 DALIVGTGAAGYN
+19 DALVVGTGAAGYN

-44 VAIVTEGIKMGT
+44 LAIVTEGINMGT

-153 CLEKEVNKREIKIF
+153 CLEKEVNKRNIKIF
-167 DKLQIVEIIKNGDTC
+167 DKLQVIEIIKNGDTC
-182 VGILCLNKASTG
+182 VGILCLNKASIG
-194 ENDRFVLFNSKNTVL
+194 ENDRFVLFNSRNTVL

-229 ASGVAF
+229 SSGVAF

-245 EWQYGLASTAP
+245 EWQYGLASTNP

-307 DCKKVLNGSS
+307 DCKKVLSGSS
-317 IIDLLVFRENVMKGR
+317 IIDLLVFRESVMKGR

-348 PYDKLDSEAREYLEN
+348 PYDALDNEAREYLEN

-451 TRCAQFISK
+451 TRCAQYISK
-460 HQENDK
+460 HPENKK
-466 ADAKTFDQVAENAV
+466 ADAKIFDQVAEIALN
-480 IKHINI
+480 KHLNI
-486 TRNILSNEDNVLALT
+486 TRNILGNDDNVLSLT

-530 AFADFDKI
+530 AFVDFDKI
-538 ANVSKENKLWLAYR
+538 AKVNKENKLWLAYR

-597 FRFELDD
+597 FCFELDD

-618 DLDGSIGGYAR
+618 DLDGGIGGAAR

-650 NKNIY
+650 TKNIY

>member
-1 MNESTI
+1 MKETI
-7 IYNGINIKKITV
+7 IKIGDISVKKVTL
-19 DALIVGTGAAGYN
+19 DAVIIGTGAAGYN
-32 AALRLDDYGVKD
+32 CALRLSDYGVD
-44 VAIVTEGIKMGT
+44 DIAIITEGVNMGT

-81 AMAQDFFNGKCVDG
+81 AMAQDLFNGKCVDG

-153 CLEKEVNKREIKIF
+153 CLESAVQKRKIKIY
-167 DKLQIVEIIKNGDTC
+167 DKLQIIEFIKNGDTC
-182 VGILCLNKASTG
+182 VGVLCLNKASQN
-194 ENDRFVLFNSKNTVL
+194 ENERFVLFNSKNTVI

-235 EAGVKGKNLT
+235 EAGVKGRNLT

-282 FLNDYF
+282 FLNEYF
-288 DDIGTCLS
+288 DDIGVCLS
-296 KIFRKG
+296 KIFKKG

-307 DCKKVLNGSS
+307 DCKKVLSGSS

-348 PYDKLDSEAREYLEN
+348 PYDKLEDEAREYLEN

-422 NLFACGE
+422 HLFACGE

-451 TRCAQFISK
+451 TRCAQYISR
-460 HQENDK
+460 HQEND
-466 ADAKTFDQVAENAV
+466 AFDCDFDTLCAGAV
-480 IKHINI
+480 NKHLEI
-486 TRNILSNEDNVLALT
+486 TRCILGGEDNVASLT
-501 EKYQK
+501 DKYQR
-506 LMDEVAGPIRNAS
+506 LMDEVAGPIRDAS
-519 KFDEAIKEFGD
+519 RFDSAQCEFMG
-530 AFADFDKI
+530 AFEDFKSI
-538 ANVSKENKLWLAYR
+538 VKVNSQSRLWLAYR

-559 EMMYIY
+559 EMMYIGA
-565 SMKAYVSAGG
+565 MKAYTMAGG

-583 TSENGTAPEKMEDV
+583 TSENGTAPANMESV

-604 GALNDRVFEITYRS
+604 GALNDKIFEITYTGTGF
-618 DLDGSIGGYAR
+618 GSVAR
-629 PVRPL
+629 PVREL

-641 ENVWRDYRE
+641 ENIWREYRE

>member
-1 MNESTI
+1 MNETNV
-7 IYNGINIKKITV
+7 IYNGVNVKKITV
-19 DALIVGTGAAGYN
+19 DALVVGTGAAGYN

-153 CLEKEVNKREIKIF
+153 CLEKEVNKRNIKIY
-167 DKLQIVEIIKNGDTC
+167 DKLQIVEVIKNGDTC
-182 VGILCLNKASTG
+182 VGILCLNKASSG

-229 ASGVAF
+229 ATGVAF

-288 DDIGTCLS
+288 DDIGACLS

-307 DCKKVLNGSS
+307 DCKKVLSGSS

-348 PYDKLDSEAREYLEN
+348 PYDQLDAEAREYLEN

-451 TRCAQFISK
+451 TRCAQYISK

-466 ADAKTFDQVAENAV
+466 ADAKIFDDVAENAV
-480 IKHINI
+480 IKHLNI
-486 TRNILSNEDNVLALT
+486 TRAILGNDDNALILT

-519 KFDEAIKEFGD
+519 KFKETQMEFAS
-530 AFADFDKI
+530 AFDNFDKI
-538 ANVSKENKLWLAYR
+538 VKVNKENRLWLAYR
-552 LRDALLG
+552 LRDALLA
-559 EMMYIY
+559 EQMYIM
-565 SMKAYVSAGG
+565 SMTVYVDAGG

-583 TSENGTAPEKMEDV
+583 TSENGTAPDGMEDV

-604 GALNDRVFEITYRS
+604 GALNDRVFEITYNEGA
-618 DLDGSIGGYAR
+618 LGGCAR

-641 ENVWRDYRE
+641 ENVWREYRE
-650 NKNIY
+650 TKNIY

>member
-1 MNESTI
+1 MKESI
-7 IYNGINIKKITV
+7 IKINGISVKTITLNT
-19 DALIVGTGAAGYN
+19 LIVGTGAAGYN
-32 AALRLDDYGVKD
+32 CALRLNDYGID
-44 VAIVTEGIKMGT
+44 DIAIVTEGVKMGT

-81 AMAQDFFNGKCVDG
+81 AMAQDLFNGKCVDG

-118 FPVNRYGE
+118 FPVNRFGE

-153 CLEKEVNKREIKIF
+153 CLENAVNKRQIKIF
-167 DKLQIVEIIKNGDTC
+167 DKLQVIEFIKNGDTC
-182 VGILCLNKASTG
+182 VGALCLNKIADS
-194 ENDRFVLFNSKNTVL
+194 EDERFVLFCAENTVV

-220 TVYPIGHHG
+220 TVYPLGHHG
-229 ASGVAF
+229 ATGVAF
-235 EAGVKGKNLT
+235 EAGVTGRNLT

-275 ENGNEYE
+275 ADGNEYE
-282 FLNDYF
+282 FLNEYF
-288 DDIGTCLS
+288 DNIGTCLS
-296 KIFRKG
+296 RIFKKG

-307 DCKKVLNGSS
+307 DCKKVLGGSS
-317 IIDLLVFRENVMKGR
+317 IIDLLVFRESVMRGR

-339 KNPYGLDEL
+339 KNPYGLDNL
-348 PYDKLDSEAREYLEN
+348 PYDELESEAREYLEN
-363 AHACFGTPLARLQ
+363 AHACFGTPLERLQ

-412 IDMWWQTNVP
+412 IDMWWQTNVSH
-422 NLFACGE
+422 LFACGE

-451 TRCAQFISK
+451 TRCAQYISR
-460 HQENDK
+460 HS
-466 ADAKTFDQVAENAV
+466 ENALCDECSFGSIAKGV
-480 IKHINI
+480 VEKHLEI
-486 TRNILSNEDNVLALT
+486 TRSILSSEDNVSELT
-501 EKYQK
+501 DKYQR

-519 KFDEAIKEFGD
+519 RFESALTVLGG
-530 AFADFDKI
+530 AFEDFNNTVKVK
-538 ANVSKENKLWLAYR
+538 AQNRLWLAYR
-552 LRDALLG
+552 LRDALLAQR
-559 EMMYIY
+559 MYIGA
-565 SMKAYVSAGG
+565 MIAYTKAGG

-583 TSENGTAPEKMEDV
+583 TSASGTAPSGLEDV

-604 GALNDRVFEITYRS
+604 GALNDRIFEITYTGS
-618 DLDGSIGGYAR
+618 DFGGCAR

-641 ENVWRDYRE
+641 ENVWREYRE

>member
-1 MNESTI
+1 MTETALN
-7 IYNGINIKKITV
+7 YNGLNVKKVTLNTV
-19 DALIVGTGAAGYN
+19 IVGTGAAGYN
-32 AALRLDDYGVKD
+32 AALRLSDYGIND
-44 VAIVTEGIKMGT
+44 IAIVTEGVFMGT

-81 AMAQDFFNGKCVDG
+81 AMAQDLFNGKCVDG

-153 CLEKEVNKREIKIF
+153 QLEKEVLKRGIKIY
-167 DKLQIVEIIKNGDTC
+167 DKLQIIEFIKNGDTC
-182 VGILCLNKASTG
+182 VGILCLNKVSTG
-194 ENDRFVLFNSKNTVL
+194 ENDRFVLFNAENTIT

-220 TVYPIGHHG
+220 TVYPLGHHG
-229 ASGVAF
+229 ATGVAF
-235 EAGVKGKNLT
+235 EAGVRGRNLT

-275 ENGNEYE
+275 SEGNEYE
-282 FLNDYF
+282 FLKDYF
-288 DDIGTCLS
+288 DDIGVCLS

-348 PYDKLDSEAREYLEN
+348 PYDKLDNEAREYLEN

-422 NLFACGE
+422 HLFACGE

-451 TRCAQFISK
+451 TRCAQYISRHSENPLAKEGFDEIASEAVK
-460 HQENDK
+460 HHLE
-466 ADAKTFDQVAENAV
+466 KTRA
-480 IKHINI
+480 
-486 TRNILSNEDNVLALT
+486 ILGNEDNAASLLD
-501 EKYQK
+501 KCQR

-519 KFDEAIKEFGD
+519 EFNVAIDTISALIIGFDDIVGVDKEH
-530 AFADFDKI
+530 
-538 ANVSKENKLWLAYR
+538 KLWQAYR
-552 LRDALLG
+552 LRDALLAERVYLG
-559 EMMYIY
+559 AMEL
-565 SMKAYVSAGG
+565 YVSVGG

-583 TSENGTAPEKMEDV
+583 TSQNGSAPQGMEDV
-597 FRFELDD
+597 FKFELDD
-604 GALNDRVFEITYRS
+604 GSQND
-618 DLDGSIGGYAR
+618 SILELTLTNEAEVSGLSR

-650 NKNIY
+650 TKNIY